1 MEKGTFFLKKEKI
14 LKPSKRELVKCTLLK
29 KAGHTDFLNL
39 KNYIKL
45 VARKDE
51 YSKETIKTKYKQP

>member
-45 VARKDE
+45 AAWNRQAFYIAPK
-51 YSKETIKTKYKQP
+51 KEK